1 MIQFNKNKTKKPT
14 SYQNVIIFTAH
25 NIILYPMEGF
35 LLAALF
41 CLLIYLLSTI
51 KGRFDRL
58 ENDIQKLS
66 KKLDLLKSVEKI
78 SETIP
83 VTPNPVIK
91 EDFKITSDQSNE
103 NTFEPVQPEI
113 VEEKI
118 PIATIKEKV
127 PEIKQEK
134 PLFPV
139 ELQPAPTRKE
149 AIRKPIEPKKSF
161 CENFKEQ
168 NPDLEKF
175 IGENLINKIGVLILV
190 LGISYFVKYA
200 IDKDWI
206 NEPARVGIGVL
217 SGALVMAI
225 AHKLRKNYAAFS
237 SVIVAGAIA
246 IFYFTIGIAFHD
258 YHLFN
263 QSVAFSIMVIIT
275 AFSAL
280 ISLSYDRIELAV
292 LSLIGGFAVPFMV
305 STGEG
310 NYVVLFTYIII
321 LNIGI
326 LALAY
331 YKKWNLVNILAYIF
345 TILLYG
351 AWLSKDLSSEK
362 PHYMGA
368 LIFGF
373 IFYFIFILMN
383 IIHNIRANGEFS
395 KTQLTILA
403 SNTFLFYAAGMSVL
417 TNYHPELKGV
427 FTTVLAFL
435 NLIYAWF
442 LYKKFE
448 LDQKAAYLLIGLTL
462 TFITLAIP
470 IQFQGN
476 YITLFWAAEAVL
488 LLWLSQKSKI
498 TSYRFGALIVHVLM
512 IFSLIMD
519 WNKYYNGNVPLHLI
533 INPIFITGV
542 FAVLSLVA
550 IWYLLKDETENT
562 TIFDIHFSPQTYK
575 QPALVASIIIAYF
588 TGLFEVIY
596 QSNHYIESIYSAIA
610 LPILYH
616 LLFSALLSTFLIRK
630 KTAIGYQGALLVVI
644 CNIILF
650 AFWFSNYS
658 FLEHKDIISTGTGKA
673 IAFYLHYI
681 SLLIIIYFGYQLFQI
696 YQKIDFAFFKNRYFM
711 WLVAFF
717 IIYIA
722 SSEVMLHGLV
732 LMNSPVTPHDIQ
744 TSSLYASYKS
754 NLPYLRGLIADD
766 FIKLARTK
774 IIKTGFPVLWGILA
788 FVFLII
794 GIKKQLKPLRIIA
807 LSLLGLTILK
817 LFLYDISNISET
829 GKIISF
835 ILLGILIL
843 IISFVYQKIKVLVI
857 DENKTQ
863 QNNENK

>member
-1 MIQFNKNKTKKPT
+1 
-14 SYQNVIIFTAH
+14 
-25 NIILYPMEGF
+25 MEGF

-41 CLLIYLLSTI
+41 GFLIYISNKI
-51 KGRFDRL
+51 KGRFDHL

-66 KKLDLLKSVEKI
+66 KKLDLLKATEKPI
-78 SETIP
+78 EIIP
-83 VTPNPVIK
+83 VAPIPAVKK
-91 EDFKITSDQSNE
+91 EEFKITPDQSNDA
-103 NTFEPVQPEI
+103 TFEPAKTEI
-113 VEEKI
+113 AAQVIDEKI
-118 PIATIKEKV
+118 TDEQLEKIALSSHIENIGK
-127 PEIKQEK
+127 
-134 PLFPV
+134 PV
-139 ELQPAPTRKE
+139 E
-149 AIRKPIEPKKSF
+149 IKPIESNPVEPKPVQKPIIPAEPEKSF
-161 CENFKEQ
+161 WENFKEQ

-217 SGALVMAI
+217 CGVLVMGI

-263 QSVAFSIMVIIT
+263 QTVAFSIMVIIT

-280 ISLSYDRIELAV
+280 ISLSYNRLELAV

-345 TILLYG
+345 TVLLYG
-351 AWLSKDLSSEK
+351 AWLSKELSSGK
-362 PHYMGA
+362 PHYLGA

-373 IFYFIFILMN
+373 AFYFIFILMN
-383 IIHNIRANGEFS
+383 IINNIRSKGEFS

-403 SNTFLFYAAGMSVL
+403 SNTFLFYGAGMAILSH
-417 TNYHPELKGV
+417 YHPELKGL
-427 FTTVLAFL
+427 FTTILAVL
-435 NLIYAWF
+435 NLVYAWI
-442 LYKKFE
+442 LYKKFD

-470 IQFQGN
+470 IQFEGN

-488 LLWLSQKSKI
+488 LVWLAQKSKI
-498 TSYRFGALIVHVLM
+498 SSYRFGSLAVHILM
-512 IFSLIMD
+512 VFSLIMD
-519 WNKYYNGNVPLHLI
+519 WNKYYKGTLQLNII
-533 INPIFITGV
+533 INPIFITGLFASFSL
-542 FAVLSLVA
+542 FAV
-550 IWYLLKDETENT
+550 WYLLKNESEDTNENPT
-562 TIFDIHFSPQTYK
+562 TFNTLFNTDNYKEYLLGTGLLITY
-575 QPALVASIIIAYF
+575 L
-588 TGLFEVIY
+588 TGLFEVIF
-596 QSNHYIESIYSAIA
+596 QSNSHIPSIYSSIS

-616 LLFSALLSTFLIRK
+616 LIFSVIFSTFMIRK
-630 KTAIGYQGALLVVI
+630 KTESAYQAATLI
-644 CNIILF
+644 IIANIVLF
-650 AFWFSNYS
+650 AFWFSNYP
-658 FLEHKDIISTGTGKA
+658 FFEHEEIMSSGTGKS
-673 IAFYLHYI
+673 IAFYIHYI
-681 SLLIIIYFGYQLFQI
+681 SLIITIYSGYQLFLI
-696 YQKIDFAFFKNRYFM
+696 SRKFSFSFFKSPYFM
-711 WLVAFF
+711 WIVAFF

-732 LMNSPVTPHDIQ
+732 LMNSAITPEDIQ
-744 TSSLYASYKS
+744 ASPMFASYKT
-754 NLPYLRGLIADD
+754 NLPYLRDFIADD
-766 FIKLARTK
+766 FIGLARTK

-794 GIKKQLKPLRIIA
+794 GIKKQYKSLRIIA
-807 LSLLGLTILK
+807 LTLLGLTILK

-857 DENKTQ
+857 DENKPQ
-863 QNNENK
+863 EDNETK

>member
-1 MIQFNKNKTKKPT
+1 
-14 SYQNVIIFTAH
+14 
-25 NIILYPMEGF
+25 MESF
-35 LLAALF
+35 LLVALF
-41 CLLIYLLSTI
+41 CFLIYIFNTI
-51 KGRFDRL
+51 KGRFNQL
-58 ENDIQKLS
+58 ENDIQKLN
-66 KKLDLLKSVEKI
+66 KKIDLLKTVEKPTEIIPTGPIPVVKKEEFKIEPEQSNKAIFEPTQPEAIKEKI
-78 SETIP
+78 SDE
-83 VTPNPVIK
+83 
-91 EDFKITSDQSNE
+91 QL
-103 NTFEPVQPEI
+103 
-113 VEEKI
+113 EKI
-118 PIATIKEKV
+118 ALSSTIDNT
-127 PEIKQEK
+127 P
-134 PLFPV
+134 
-139 ELQPAPTRKE
+139 
-149 AIRKPIEPKKSF
+149 KPIESRPLEPKPVQRPIVPVEPQKSF
-161 CENFKEQ
+161 WENFKEK

-217 SGALVMAI
+217 CGALVMAI

-263 QSVAFSIMVIIT
+263 QTVAFSIMVIIT

-310 NYVVLFTYIII
+310 NYVVLFSYIII

-326 LALAY
+326 LAIAY

-345 TILLYG
+345 TVLLYF
-351 AWLSKDLSSEK
+351 AWLTKDLSSNK
-362 PHYMGA
+362 PHYLGG
-368 LIFGF
+368 LVFGF

-383 IIHNIRANGEFS
+383 LVNNIRSKGEFS

-403 SNTFLFYAAGMSVL
+403 SNTFLFYAAGMAIL
-417 TNYHPELKGV
+417 TNYHPELKGL
-427 FTTVLAFL
+427 FTTILALL
-435 NLIYAWF
+435 NLIYAWI
-442 LYKKFE
+442 LYKKFD

-470 IQFQGN
+470 IQFEGN

-498 TSYRFGALIVHVLM
+498 ASYRFGSIIVHILM

-519 WNKYYNGNVPLHLI
+519 WNKYYNGTLPLNII
-533 INPIFITGV
+533 INPIFITGI
-542 FAVLSLVA
+542 FAACSLFA
-550 IWYLLKDETENT
+550 IWYLLKNETENS
-562 TIFDIHFSPQTYK
+562 TIFGFNFNPEKYK
-575 QPALVASIIIAYF
+575 RIVLETGFVIGYF

-596 QSNHYIESIYSAIA
+596 QSNHYIDSIYSSIA

-616 LLFSALLSTFLIRK
+616 LLFSALFSSYLIKRK
-630 KTAIGYQGALLVVI
+630 TETGYQGALLLAI
-644 CNIILF
+644 ANIVLF
-650 AFWFSNYS
+650 AFWFSNYP
-658 FLEHKDIISTGTGKA
+658 FFEHKDIISSGSGRA

-681 SLLIIIYFGYQLFQI
+681 SLIITIYFGYQLFQI
-696 YQKIDFAFFKNRYFM
+696 YKKVDFTFLKSRYFM
-711 WLVAFF
+711 WIAAFF

-722 SSEVMLHGLV
+722 SSEVMLHGLIF
-732 LMNSPVTPHDIQ
+732 MNSPVTLQDIQ
-744 TSSLYASYKS
+744 TSPMYASYKS
-754 NLPYLRGLIADD
+754 NLPYLREFIAEDY
-766 FIKLARTK
+766 IALARTK
-774 IIKTGFPVLWGILA
+774 IIKTGFPILWGVLA

-794 GIKKQLKPLRIIA
+794 GIKKQLKSLRIIA

-857 DENKTQ
+857 DENKPEET
-863 QNNENK
+863 NETK

>member
-1 MIQFNKNKTKKPT
+1 
-14 SYQNVIIFTAH
+14 
-25 NIILYPMEGF
+25 MESF
-35 LLAALF
+35 LIVALF
-41 CLLIYLLSTI
+41 CFLIYIFNTI
-51 KGRFDRL
+51 KGRFDHL
-58 ENDIQKLS
+58 ENDIQRLS
-66 KKLDLLKSVEKI
+66 KKIDLLKTTEKAI
-78 SETIP
+78 ETTPVSPIP
-83 VTPNPVIK
+83 VVKK
-91 EDFKITSDQSNE
+91 EEFNIAQDQSNKA
-103 NTFEPVQPEI
+103 TFEPAQPET
-113 VEEKI
+113 VKEKI
-118 PIATIKEKV
+118 IDGQLEKTALSSTIHNS
-127 PEIKQEK
+127 P
-134 PLFPV
+134 
-139 ELQPAPTRKE
+139 
-149 AIRKPIEPKKSF
+149 KPIESKAPEPKPVSRPIIPVEPEKSF
-161 CENFKEQ
+161 WENFKEK

-217 SGALVMAI
+217 SGALVMGI

-263 QSVAFSIMVIIT
+263 QTVAFSIMVVIT

-280 ISLSYDRIELAV
+280 ISLSYNRIELAV

-326 LALAY
+326 LAIAY
-331 YKKWNLVNILAYIF
+331 YKKWNLVNILAYTF
-345 TILLYG
+345 TVLLYG
-351 AWLSKDLSSEK
+351 AWLAKDLSSDK
-362 PHYMGA
+362 PHFSGA

-373 IFYFIFILMN
+373 LFYFIFIVMN
-383 IIHNIRANGEFS
+383 IINNIKSKGDFS

-403 SNTFLFYAAGMSVL
+403 SNTFLFYGAGMAIL
-417 TNYHPELKGV
+417 TQYHPELKGL
-427 FTTVLAFL
+427 FTAILAVL

-448 LDQKAAYLLIGLTL
+448 LDEKAAYLLIGLTL

-470 IQFQGN
+470 IQFEGN

-498 TSYRFGALIVHVLM
+498 SSYRLGSIIIHVLM

-519 WNKYYNGNVPLHLI
+519 WNKYYNGDLPLNII
-533 INPIFITGV
+533 INPVFITGI
-542 FAVLSLVA
+542 FAAASLFGV
-550 IWYLLKDETENT
+550 WNLLKNESENS
-562 TIFDIHFSPQTYK
+562 TIFNITFNTDTFKKIILETG
-575 QPALVASIIIAYF
+575 IIITYF
-588 TGLFEVIY
+588 TGFFEVIY
-596 QSNHYIESIYSAIA
+596 QSNHYIENLYSSVAF
-610 LPILYH
+610 PILYH
-616 LLFSALLSTFLIRK
+616 LLFSALISSFLIKRK
-630 KTAIGYQGALLVVI
+630 TESGYQAAGLLAI
-644 CNIILF
+644 SNIILF

-658 FLEHKDIISTGTGKA
+658 FLEHKDIISSGSGRA

-681 SLLIIIYFGYQLFQI
+681 SLFIVIYFGYQLFRI
-696 YQKIDFAFFKNRYFM
+696 AQKTDFSLFRNRYFM
-711 WLVAFF
+711 WIAAFF
-717 IIYIA
+717 VIYIA

-732 LMNSPVTPHDIQ
+732 FMNTPVTLQDIQ
-744 TSSLYASYKS
+744 TSPMYATYKS
-754 NLPYLRGLIADD
+754 DLPYLRD
-766 FIKLARTK
+766 FIANDYISLARTK
-774 IIKTGFPVLWGILA
+774 IIKTGFPILWGTLA

-794 GIKKQLKPLRIIA
+794 GIKKQLKSLRIIA

-857 DENKTQ
+857 DENKSQET
-863 QNNENK
+863 NETK

>member
-1 MIQFNKNKTKKPT
+1 VAP
-14 SYQNVIIFTAH
+14 
-25 NIILYPMEGF
+25 
-35 LLAALF
+35 
-41 CLLIYLLSTI
+41 
-51 KGRFDRL
+51 
-58 ENDIQKLS
+58 
-66 KKLDLLKSVEKI
+66 
-78 SETIP
+78 IP
-83 VTPNPVIK
+83 AIHK
-91 EDFKITSDQSNE
+91 EEFKIAADQSNDA
-103 NTFEPVQPEI
+103 TFEPAKPEI
-113 VEEKI
+113 AEQVIDEKI
-118 PIATIKEKV
+118 TDEQLEKIALSPTIEN
-127 PEIKQEK
+127 IG
-134 PLFPV
+134 
-139 ELQPAPTRKE
+139 
-149 AIRKPIEPKKSF
+149 KPIEIKPVESNLTEPKPIQKTIIPAEPEKSF
-161 CENFKEQ
+161 WEKFKEQ

-217 SGALVMAI
+217 CGVLVMGI

-263 QSVAFSIMVIIT
+263 QTVAFSIMVIIT

-280 ISLSYDRIELAV
+280 ISLSYDRLELAV

-321 LNIGI
+321 LNVGI

-345 TILLYG
+345 TVLLYG
-351 AWLSKDLSSEK
+351 AWLSRDISSEQ
-362 PHYMGA
+362 PHYLGA
-368 LIFGF
+368 FIFGF
-373 IFYFIFILMN
+373 AFYFIFILMN
-383 IIHNIRANGEFS
+383 IINNIRSKGEFS

-403 SNTFLFYAAGMSVL
+403 SNTFLFYGAGMAILSH
-417 TNYHPELKGV
+417 YHPELKGV
-427 FTTVLAFL
+427 FTAVLAIL
-435 NLIYAWF
+435 NLIYAWV
-442 LYKKFE
+442 LYKKFD

-470 IQFQGN
+470 IQFEGN

-498 TSYRFGALIVHVLM
+498 SSYRFGSLIVHVLM

-519 WNKYYNGNVPLHLI
+519 WNKYYRGNLPLNII
-533 INPIFITGV
+533 INPIFITGLFASFSL
-542 FAVLSLVA
+542 FAV
-550 IWYLLKDETENT
+550 WYLLKNESQNTTENPT
-562 TIFDIHFSPQTYK
+562 SFNVVFDTEKYKECLLATGLLITY
-575 QPALVASIIIAYF
+575 L
-588 TGLFEVIY
+588 TGLFEIIF
-596 QSNHYIESIYSAIA
+596 QSNTHIQSIYSSIS
-610 LPILYH
+610 LPIVYH
-616 LLFSALLSTFLIRK
+616 LLYSVVFSSIMISK
-630 KTAIGYQGALLVVI
+630 KTASGYLAATVI
-644 CNIILF
+644 IIANIVLF
-650 AFWFSNYS
+650 AFWFSNYP
-658 FLEHKDIISTGTGKA
+658 FLEHKEIISSGTGKS

-681 SLLIIIYFGYQLFQI
+681 SLAITIYSACQLFLI
-696 YQKIDFAFFKNRYFM
+696 SRKFDFTFFKSRYFM
-711 WLVAFF
+711 WVAAFF
-717 IIYIA
+717 IVYIA

-732 LMNSPVTPHDIQ
+732 VMNSPVTPHDIQ
-744 TSSLYASYKS
+744 TSPMFASYKS
-754 NLPYLRGLIADD
+754 NLPYLRD
-766 FIKLARTK
+766 FIANDFIGLSETK
-774 IIKTGFPVLWGILA
+774 IIKTGFPVLWGVLA

-794 GIKKQLKPLRIIA
+794 GIKKQYKSLRIIA
-807 LSLLGLTILK
+807 LTLLGLTILK

-857 DENKTQ
+857 DENKPLE
-863 QNNENK
+863 NNETK